1 KRLTDQLLTLAKNG
15 QPLYLDMKPVDLGHL
30 CKQLCHT
37 LEVATNRTIQSHVQ
51 TDQPLIAEGDEEKI
65 KQLLTIL
72 IDNAVK
78 YSREPVDVTCGWAGD
93 KPFISVIDQGIGI

>member
-1 KRLTDQLLTLAKNG
+1 
-15 QPLYLDMKPVDLGHL
+15 MVIL

-37 LEVATNRTIQSHVQ
+37 LEVATNRTIQSRVQ
-51 TDQPLIAEGDEEKI
+51 TDQPLIAEGEEEKI

-78 YSREPVDVTCGWAGD
+78 YSTEPVDGTCGWRGEAVY
-93 KPFISVIDQGIGI
+93 FSR